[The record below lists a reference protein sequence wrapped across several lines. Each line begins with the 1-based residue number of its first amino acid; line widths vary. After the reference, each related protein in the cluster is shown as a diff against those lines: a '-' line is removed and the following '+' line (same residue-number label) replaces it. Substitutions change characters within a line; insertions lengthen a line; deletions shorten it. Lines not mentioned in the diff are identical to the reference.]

1 MERDILALWVYVSL
15 VYQSTGP
22 SKILGIQFQEP
33 YDVISAI
40 VDKIGFYGKIEKKNA
55 CDHLK
60 FMQ

>member
-1 MERDILALWVYVSL
+1 MERVILVSL

-40 VDKIGFYGKIEKKNA
+40 VDKIGFYGKIEKNA